1 MNYRTKILK
10 LKKKRSNLNIKR
22 KHDDK
27 NLRDN
32 ITKYIVLGEKKFKG
46 KKTHLKT
53 TSVKALTVFK
63 KCTYSQN
70 VIMLTPE
77 NQIPLNIYQTFLD
90 LKQGRIKTIQ
100 FVFKN
105 E

>member
-1 MNYRTKILK
+1 ME
-10 LKKKRSNLNIKR
+10 KKKSK
-22 KHDDK
+22 
-27 NLRDN
+27 
-32 ITKYIVLGEKKFKG
+32 EKK
-46 KKTHLKT
+46 HLKT

-63 KCTYSQN
+63 ECTYSQN

-100 FVFKN
+100 YVFKS